1 MLNSSFIKEY
11 LPTIF
16 YIIVIFN
23 IIFRVIQSKKNKKGK
38 TKKKKRKGGG
48 NISKIF
54 WDFLQIIWCIIT
66 FGIGNGC
73 WWDGKNKGPTP
84 RQITNWDGSGRD
96 FGDWDIGWVI

>member
-38 TKKKKRKGGG
+38 PKKKKRKGGG

-54 WDFLQIIWCIIT
+54 WDFFQIIWCIIT
-66 FGIGNGC
+66 FGIGKGC
-73 WWDGKNKGPTP
+73 WWAGKNKDKDEYEENPEDS
-84 RQITNWDGSGRD
+84 RY
-96 FGDWDIGWVI
+96 DI